1 MSYTLSEKKVLKKL
15 GIKDFRHMTKDKL
28 VQFASMLPKMDP
40 EVAKAAL
47 SQFPSFSGLAKDL
60 TEQLSIMVG
69 REFDLSSDSQKAFF
83 DACNRILT
91 SLEKELE
98 DDDIDSDERNRIED
112 KMIQSRTTMDERIY
126 GSKQKKDL
134 ETARNYAW
142 THLMHA
148 ALAIKRNNYFRTV
161 GELEFVRKI
170 YIDLLGDRYKLE
182 SAVNR
187 EIDNLP
193 DYEKEA
199 IKSTYITDDSRET
212 LWACLINLTDLI
224 YKELEGSS
232 MPISKEMLVE
242 YYNDLK

>member
-112 KMIQSRTTMDERIY
+112 KMIQVAQMLD
-126 GSKQKKDL
+126 KKDTDNKKRAEQTTTL
-134 ETARNYAW
+134 SLRLPKHVHEE
-142 THLMHA
+142 LK
-148 ALAIKRNNYFRTV
+148 ALASDHGLSLTALIMQSSEFYKTFLILPPNVQESIRLMI
-161 GELEFVRKI
+161 ELTK
-170 YIDLLGDRYKLE
+170 K
-182 SAVNR
+182 
-187 EIDNLP
+187 
-193 DYEKEA
+193 YEE
-199 IKSTYITDDSRET
+199 
-212 LWACLINLTDLI
+212 
-224 YKELEGSS
+224 EG
-232 MPISKEMLVE
+232 KW
-242 YYNDLK
+242 

>member
-83 DACNRILT
+83 DAGNRILT

-112 KMIQSRTTMDERIY
+112 KMIQVAQMLD
-126 GSKQKKDL
+126 KKDTDNKKRAEHVTEIVAGICGVIVL
-134 ETARNYAW
+134 
-142 THLMHA
+142 A
-148 ALAIKRNNYFRTV
+148 AAAI
-161 GELEFVRKI
+161 
-170 YIDLLGDRYKLE
+170 LGAASLVQGDD
-182 SAVNR
+182 SSDPSDDGIADCT
-187 EIDNLP
+187 DNDGDDIIEG
-193 DYEKEA
+193 DY
-199 IKSTYITDDSRET
+199 SDITDTSE
-212 LWACLINLTDLI
+212 
-224 YKELEGSS
+224 E
-232 MPISKEMLVE
+232 
-242 YYNDLK
+242 

>member
-112 KMIQSRTTMDERIY
+112 KMIQVAQMLD
-126 GSKQKKDL
+126 KKDTDNKKRAEHVTEIVAGICGVIVL
-134 ETARNYAW
+134 
-142 THLMHA
+142 A
-148 ALAIKRNNYFRTV
+148 AAAI
-161 GELEFVRKI
+161 
-170 YIDLLGDRYKLE
+170 LGAASL
-182 SAVNR
+182 VQG
-187 EIDNLP
+187 
-193 DYEKEA
+193 
-199 IKSTYITDDSRET
+199 DDSSDPSDDGI
-212 LWACLINLTDLI
+212 ADCAD
-224 YKELEGSS
+224 
-232 MPISKEMLVE
+232 
-242 YYNDLK
+242 NDGDDII